1 MSAFPLSAPDEAD
14 TTDRPGL
21 QTGRT
26 SEGEDIVSNGKTGD
40 ARISICVPVWRD
52 SADALLSTLTRMKGA
67 DQCTLLIFDD
77 GSHDPYLLRQLTRQI
92 LRFPGPARLI
102 ASPRNSGR
110 SHARNRLCDLA
121 ETEWIL
127 FLDADMQPDDEAF
140 LDRYLDAID
149 ALAGPA
155 LVAGGFSLKH
165 ARPTHKTRLHAAQ
178 SQASECVPAS
188 VRAQSPG
195 RFVFTSN
202 VLVHRD
208 ILSTISFDPGF
219 QGWGWED
226 VDWGLRVAEQFPVD
240 HIDNTATH
248 LGLDHEAKLIRKYTQ
263 STDNFLRLIDR
274 HPDQMKQTALYRA
287 AKRLSVIPGLSVLS
301 AILRRL
307 ARSRWLPMR
316 VRLLSLKL
324 FRAAIYGAR
333 L

>member
-1 MSAFPLSAPDEAD
+1 MSAFPLSAPDEAVV
-14 TTDRPGL
+14 TDLPGL
-21 QTGRT
+21 ETGRT
-26 SEGEDIVSNGKTGD
+26 SAGEDVVSNSKSGE
-40 ARISICVPVWRD
+40 ALISICVPVWRD
-52 SADALLSTLTRMKGA
+52 SADALLSTLSRMKGA
-67 DQCTLLIFDD
+67 EQCTLLLFDD

-92 LRFPGPARLI
+92 LRYPGPARLI

-110 SHARNRLCDLA
+110 SHARNRLFELA

-127 FLDADMQPDDEAF
+127 FLDADMQPDDETF

-149 ALAGPA
+149 ALAEPA
-155 LVAGGFSLKH
+155 IVAGGFSLKH
-165 ARPTHKTRLHAAQ
+165 ARPTRKTRLHAAQ
-178 SQASECVPAS
+178 SRASECVPAS
-188 VRAQSPG
+188 IRAQSPG

-202 VLVHRD
+202 VLVHRQV
-208 ILSTISFDPGF
+208 LNTVSFDPGF

-248 LGLDHEAKLIRKYTQ
+248 LGLDHDAKLIKKYAQ

-274 HPDQMKQTALYRA
+274 HPDEMTKTALYRA
-287 AKRLSVIPGLSVLS
+287 AKRLSVLPGLSVLS
-301 AILRRL
+301 GICRRL

-324 FRAAIYGAR
+324 FRAAAYGMR